1 VPGCGLLGQA
11 DLNLNHPEGNVARR
25 MPREVAMKRWIVVG
39 VLTQIACGYGL
50 AQRHTVE
57 GANPNARGYAIT
69 NESAQLQWYM
79 SSGTMSRSVSNAR
92 GGIVSAEFLKIPEPA
107 LREMQKFFKDFDDGK
122 LQDSIKH
129 ISKAIKIY
137 PQWAAAHHNLAQTY
151 ARMGDYD
158 RAVPEFQ
165 SAAELDARLPRP
177 WLGLA
182 KVYFLQ
188 QKYEDGETAARRA
201 LEIDPVNA
209 EAQYFLARNLV
220 AQGKSTPETEGLLKK
235 SEGQYSVARLLLASV
250 YLRRGSISEAV
261 DELRSYMAQPNAEGK
276 EKVQCMVRKLTEP
289 EGTVECAMR

>member
-1 VPGCGLLGQA
+1 
-11 DLNLNHPEGNVARR
+11 
-25 MPREVAMKRWIVVG
+25 MKRWIVVG
-39 VLTQIACGYGL
+39 LLTQITCGYAL
-50 AQRHTVE
+50 AQRHTVD
-57 GANPNARGYAIT
+57 GANPNGRGYAIT

-79 SSGTMSRSVSNAR
+79 SSGTMSRSASNAR

-158 RAVPEFQ
+158 KAVPEFQ
-165 SAAELDARLPRP
+165 NAAELDARLPRP

-188 QKYEDGETAARRA
+188 QKYEDGEAAARRA
-201 LEIDPVNA
+201 LEIEPVDA
-209 EAQYFLARNLV
+209 EARYFLARNLV
-220 AQGKSTPETEGLLKK
+220 AQGKSTPETEDLLKK
-235 SEGQYSVARLLLASV
+235 SEEQYGVARLLLASV